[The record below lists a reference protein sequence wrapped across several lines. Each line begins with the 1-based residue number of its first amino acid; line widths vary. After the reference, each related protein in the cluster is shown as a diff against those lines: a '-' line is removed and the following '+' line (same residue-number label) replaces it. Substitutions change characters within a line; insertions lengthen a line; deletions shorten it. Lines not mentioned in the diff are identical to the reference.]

1 MGLVKEDMMICE
13 DRGYGHCDK
22 EVCRDC
28 IGDKHLKK
36 FITANGYMSTC
47 NYCGRRRKVVT
58 VEDLLAPIMSGI
70 RFEYENADDYYCGG
84 EYMVET
90 FDTYDMVH
98 DKLAFEAEIDNE
110 DLLQDISTT
119 LNDDLWCERNALHG
133 KEHEHYLVSWHNFCK
148 LVKEKMRFVFFRS
161 NEESTEP
168 NIHSPSMI
176 LDLLTTIIERLGLI
190 QTKPEKTQIFRGRTH
205 HEGVE
210 LRESKEFG
218 PPPVSK
224 ASANRMS
231 PEGIPMF
238 YAAFEVETSLAEI
251 CDEKSCATVARFL
264 TTRALKLV
272 DLSRLNRIKTP
283 SLFDEDKRVLRQ
295 WVLFLKDFAAEISS
309 KADGNPAIDY
319 IPTQIITEFFRYVF
333 KPMDN
338 MALDGIVYSSAA
350 REGGHCVVL
359 FMDKRDYEDDEKCMV
374 NKEKMSLRL
383 FKKVYE
389 ESIIPA
395 L

>member
-1 MGLVKEDMMICE
+1 MGLAKEDMMICE
-13 DRGYGHCDK
+13 NRGYGHCDK
-22 EVCRDC
+22 KVCRDC
-28 IGDKHLKK
+28 IGDKHLKA

-47 NYCGRRRKVVT
+47 DYCGRRRKVVT

-70 RFEYENADDYYCGG
+70 RFEYEKADDYYFDG

-90 FDTYDMVH
+90 LDAYDMVH
-98 DKLAFEAEIDNE
+98 DILAIEAEIENE
-110 DLLQDISTT
+110 NLLHDISST
-119 LNDDLWCERNALHG
+119 LNDDLWCERNVLHG
-133 KEHEHYLVSWHNFCK
+133 KDHENYLVSWHNFCK
-148 LVKEKMRFVFFRS
+148 LVKEKMRYVFFRS
-161 NEESTEP
+161 NEESKEP
-168 NIHSPSMI
+168 DIPSPSMI
-176 LDLLTTIIERLGLI
+176 LDLLATNIECLGLM

-205 HEGVE
+205 PEGKE

-218 PPPVSK
+218 PPPENK

-238 YAAFEVETSLAEI
+238 YAAFEVETALDEI
-251 CDEKSCATVARFL
+251 CDEQPCATVARFL
-264 TTRALKLV
+264 TSRALRLV

-333 KPMDN
+333 KPLDN
-338 MALDGIVYSSAA
+338 TTLDGIVYSSAA

-359 FMDKRDYEDDEKCMV
+359 FMDNRDYENEEKCMV
-374 NKEKMSLRL
+374 NKEKISLRL

-389 ESIIPA
+389 ESSVHE